1 MITQLN
7 FYEYLL
13 FIILLICQPNFL
25 SGNKSLEVPL
35 TTLKLEE
42 SNPSQ
47 GSKNVNLSQ
56 GSKSGNLSQGSMDGN
71 LSQGSRGEYL
81 SQGSKSEHVGVC
93 VRAMFG
99 PYHNVKQLGKQIIW
113 FINSRGTIPF
123 INSEILPLVNIFKGE
138 IFQHIVEINVE

>member
-13 FIILLICQPNFL
+13 FIILLICQSNFL

-47 GSKNVNLSQ
+47 GSRGGNPIQ
-56 GSKSGNLSQGSMDGN
+56 GSRNGNP
-71 LSQGSRGEYL
+71 SQGSR
-81 SQGSKSEHVGVC
+81 SENVGVC

-113 FINSRGTIPF
+113 LINSGCTVPYFNSGTPPF
-123 INSEILPLVNIFKGE
+123 YEHF
-138 IFQHIVEINVE
+138 